1 MAKLKGKV
9 LTQFPSQAVSDKEKQ
24 TETYGLAVG
33 RAIEQEWFNKD
44 NNGIGKF
51 YNSRQEAHRLR
62 LYSRGEQSIRKYK
75 DEFAINGDLSYLNL
89 DWKPVPIIP
98 KFIDIVVNGMQDR
111 LFSIKAVGQDNIS
124 TGKRTKFVNDV
135 QQDLNAAGLLLNIEQ
150 TLGVTARNFDVN
162 KLPANTE
169 ELELYMQLN
178 YKQGIEMAEEEA
190 IDNIFKANKY
200 EETKKRIDY
209 DLATLGMGAVKHGFN
224 NTDGIVVEYVDPA
237 NLVWSYTE
245 DPNFQDCYYFG
256 EVKTIKV
263 NELKKQFPAL
273 TNEDIEELVNRGSNW
288 NDYNDPTYNYY
299 NNSELAAKN
308 TLTVLYFNWKT
319 WEHDVYK
326 IKEVP
331 TGGKKA
337 IAKDDT
343 FDPPKDK
350 RTRFEKVKQTR
361 EVIYEGCLVLGT
373 DTILKW
379 QKASNMVR
387 PSANI
392 NKVMLNYVVS
402 APRLYKGNITSLVS
416 KMTAYA
422 DLIQLTHLKL
432 QQSIQRMTP
441 SGVYVDADGLA
452 EIDLG
457 NGTNYNP
464 QEALNMYFQTGS
476 IIGRSLTTEGERNN
490 GNIPIQELPGGGGQ
504 QIQVLIGAY
513 NQYIQMM
520 RDVTGLNEA
529 RDAADPDQ
537 YSLVGVQKLAA
548 ANSNVATRH
557 ILQASM
563 FITTCLAEAIS
574 LRFKDVLEYHPTKE
588 MFIDSLGQF
597 SVGSLE
603 ELKELNLHDFGIFLE
618 LEPDENEKQL
628 LENNIQVALSKD
640 SIHLE
645 DAIDIREIK
654 NTKLANQL
662 LKFRRIAK
670 QKADMAKAQAAS
682 AAQAQAQGEQA
693 QKLEEVKVQA
703 EQLKTDSK
711 IQLSTSENE
720 MEIRKMEIETR
731 AKKELM
737 QYEFNLNVQLKELEL
752 RSQMELAERSNKSML
767 QRELIREDTKLKTSN
782 QRVEDTKIKAGGK
795 LSGAP
800 NTDNPVKDFESK
812 GNDTLGGFDM
822 GRFEAS

>member
-24 TETYGLAVG
+24 TKTYGLSVG

-62 LYSRGEQSIRKYK
+62 LYARGEQSIRKYK
-75 DEFAINGDLSYLNL
+75 DEFAVNGDLSYLNL

-98 KFIDIVVNGMQDR
+98 KFVDIVVNGMQDR
-111 LFSIKAVGQDNIS
+111 LFSIKAIGQDALS
-124 TGKRTKFVNDV
+124 TGKRTQFVNDI
-135 QQDLNAAGLLLNIEQ
+135 QQDLNTADLLLNIEQ
-150 TLGVTARNFDVN
+150 TLGVSARNFAVN
-162 KLPANTE
+162 DLPANTE

-190 IDNIFKANKY
+190 INNIFKANKY
-200 EETKKRIDY
+200 EETKKRVDY
-209 DLATLGMGAVKHGFN
+209 DLTTLGIGVVKHGFN
-224 NTDGIVVEYVDPA
+224 NTDGVVVEYVDPS
-237 NLVWSYTE
+237 NLVWSYTD
-245 DPNFQDCYYFG
+245 DPNFGDCYYFG
-256 EVKTIKV
+256 EVKNIKV
-263 NELKKQFPAL
+263 NELKKQFPDL
-273 TNEDIEELVNRGSNW
+273 TNEDIEELVNKGSNW
-288 NDYNDPTYNYY
+288 NDYNDPNYNFY
-299 NNSELAAKN
+299 NNSELYAKN

-331 TGGKKA
+331 SGGSKA
-337 IAKDDT
+337 IKKDDS

-361 EVIYEGCLVLGT
+361 EVIYEGVLVLGT
-373 DTILKW
+373 DNLLKW
-379 QKASNMVR
+379 NKASNMIR
-387 PSANI
+387 PHSNI
-392 NKVMLNYVVS
+392 NKVMMNYVAS

-432 QQSIQRMTP
+432 QQAIQRMTP

-476 IIGRSLTTEGERNN
+476 IIGRSLTMEGERNN
-490 GNIPIQELPGGGGQ
+490 GNIPIQELPGGGGG

-557 ILQASM
+557 ILQSSM
-563 FITTCLAEAIS
+563 FITTTLAEAIS

-588 MFIDSLGQF
+588 MCIDALGQF

-603 ELKELNLHDFGIFLE
+603 EMKTLNLHDFGIFLE

-645 DAIDIREIK
+645 DAIDVREVK
-654 NTKLANQL
+654 NVKLANQL
-662 LKFRRIAK
+662 LKFRRAAK
-670 QKADMAKAQAAS
+670 QAADQAQAQAAS
-682 AAQAQAQGEQA
+682 AAQAEAQGQAQIQI
-693 QKLEEVKVQA
+693 EEAKAQA
-703 EQLKTDSK
+703 EQVKTESK
-711 IQLSTSENE
+711 IQYRSADIE
-720 MEIRKMEIETR
+720 MEIKKMEVETR

-752 RSQMELAERSNKSML
+752 KSQMELADRSNSSML
-767 QRELIREDTKLKTSN
+767 QRELIREDTKLKT
-782 QRVEDTKIKAGGK
+782 GK

-800 NTDNPVKDFESK
+800 NTDTPTKDFESK

-822 GRFEAS
+822 NRFEAS